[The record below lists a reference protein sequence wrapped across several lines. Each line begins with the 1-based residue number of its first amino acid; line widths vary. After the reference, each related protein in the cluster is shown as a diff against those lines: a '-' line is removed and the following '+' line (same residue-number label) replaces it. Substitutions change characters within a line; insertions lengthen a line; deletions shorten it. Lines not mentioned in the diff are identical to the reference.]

1 MLALLQRVSEA
12 RVEVDGQTVAEIG
25 PGLLVLLGIEVGD
38 DEASA
43 DRMVGKILGLR
54 IFDDAEGKMNVP
66 LGDRQVICVS
76 QFTLCADTSKG
87 TRPGFATAAPPES
100 AEPLYERVRDGLG
113 GLGGEGL
120 GDVERAHGLP
130 FDRWRVSSPW

>member
-12 RVEVDGQTVAEIG
+12 RVEVDGQPVAEIG

-54 IFDDAEGKMNVP
+54 IFDDAEGKMNLPV
-66 LGDRQVICVS
+66 GDRQVICVS

-87 TRPGFATAAPPES
+87 TRPGFPTAAPPES

-113 GLGGEGL
+113 GLGGRFGSRMQVQLTNEGP
-120 GDVERAHGLP
+120 VTIPIRT
-130 FDRWRVSSPW
+130 